1 MWTNRIAL
9 ALAAGLGLG
18 LLMAGIVIL
27 VWWNVSARQQ
37 PLQVVANATP
47 LETLLENAP
56 YIALNEGDRPVYVI
70 APRASSGL
78 ETWLSSDAA
87 ELAAQGR
94 QVRVIMV
101 PSGHG
106 GGSEEAT
113 IAELWLGQD
122 IDLLEEWMSMR
133 AEHWTAIGIAPS
145 NATPERLA
153 VLAEA
158 RAFAQSVMQAVGQ
171 GRDDN
176 RWPVIVW
183 RDGANQLAACLCQS
197 PSALNEARYALR
209 LSGQYGSPVADTP
222 MSEPQEPP
230 YNEVPYEEP
239 YEDSYPRLNYGDRSA
254 YPDER
259 ERDDDED
266 RYDYRTPSPVLPGD
280 TSEGVVRSPAPAPS
294 TARPVPE
301 RPQQTA
307 PTRPR
312 PAPRELNTAPPKA
325 EKDAESLFY

>member
-1 MWTNRIAL
+1 VWTNRIAL

-18 LLMAGIVIL
+18 LLMAGIVII

-37 PLQVVANATP
+37 PVQVVAKAAS
-47 LETLLENAP
+47 LETLLEGAP

-70 APRASSGL
+70 APRASPGL
-78 ETWLSSDAA
+78 ETWLSTDAA

-113 IAELWLGQD
+113 VAELWLNRD

-158 RAFAQSVMQAVGQ
+158 RAFAQGVMQAVGR

-183 RDGANQLAACLCQS
+183 RDGANQLAACLCQT
-197 PSALNEARYALR
+197 PSAVNEARYALR
-209 LSGQYGSPVADTP
+209 LSGDYGPPVAEP
-222 MSEPQEPP
+222 ALSEPLEPP
-230 YNEVPYEEP
+230 YDQAPYEEP
-239 YEDSYPRLNYGDRSA
+239 YEDSYPRLNYGDRPA
-254 YPDER
+254 YEDGR
-259 ERDDDED
+259 EEYDDED
-266 RYDYRTPSPVLPGD
+266 RYNYRTPSPALPGD
-280 TSEGVVRSPAPAPS
+280 THEEVVRPPAPARS
-294 TARPVPE
+294 TARPVPAQ
-301 RPQQTA
+301 PQTA
-307 PTRPR
+307 PSRPR